1 MMNEGCQRGR
11 GRCLINGGGRKEEST
26 GDTAL
31 KNIWDS
37 GKTPMFHYLFLFSSK
52 ATLSTAVYD

>member
-11 GRCLINGGGRKEEST
+11 GRSLINGGGRKEEST

-37 GKTPMFHYLFLFSSK
+37 GKTPTFYFFGEPSSVK
-52 ATLSTAVYD
+52 PSQV

>member
-11 GRCLINGGGRKEEST
+11 GRCLINGGGRKEESS

-37 GKTPMFHYLFLFSSK
+37 GKTPTF
-52 ATLSTAVYD
+52 